1 METGGRSKGS
11 VEKSP
16 PAQWTGGPCN
26 FVQQQ
31 LFYCDNK
38 RLAAG
43 RIVLAGSLLGGD
55 DRNRAGSTTGEGDA
69 AEGENA
75 FSFIYILQ
83 IKSIF

>member
-1 METGGRSKGS
+1 M
-11 VEKSP
+11 
-16 PAQWTGGPCN
+16 
-26 FVQQQ
+26 QQQ
-31 LFYCDNK
+31 LFCCDNK

-55 DRNRAGSTTGEGDA
+55 DRNRAGSTT
-69 AEGENA
+69 AEDENA

>member
-16 PAQWTGGPCN
+16 PAQWTGRPCN